1 MALFD
6 RDTSIFSDED
16 VLREDYQPASIQERD
31 DEIETYMSALQPVIN
46 GAQPRNIFLYGKAG
60 VGKTAVTRY
69 LLEHLERDVSA
80 YDDVELTVVW
90 LNCNNL
96 SSSYQVAAHLV
107 NKLRPPGRQI
117 STTGYPRQ
125 TIFDMLY
132 DELED
137 VGGTVLIVL
146 DEIDHIGDDDGI
158 LYELPRARANGYLS
172 TVKPGIVGIS
182 NDLSFHDGL
191 SPKVK
196 DTLCEEEVH
205 FPPYTAGELHA
216 ILDQRAGNAL
226 YDAAYGSNVLS
237 LSAAL
242 AAQDTGSA
250 RQALDLLYKA
260 GDIARSSN
268 EATIVEAHVRDAQR
282 ALERGQLRQGMMEL
296 TRHGHL
302 ALAAVLSIAI
312 EEETPARV
320 KEIYPQYS
328 RIAERFGTKPLV
340 RRRMHDHLAD
350 LAMQGILERHTRNQG
365 RSGGQYY
372 EYDLDVTLELAID
385 VVEDL
390 DDVDLSVE
398 AVRVAHRR
406 GLQ

>member
-1 MALFD
+1 MALFS
-6 RDTSIFSDED
+6 RDTSIFTDED
-16 VLREDYQPASIQERD
+16 VLREDYQPDSIQERD
-31 DEIETYMSALQPVIN
+31 EEIDAYMTALQPVIN
-46 GAQPRNIFLYGKAG
+46 GAQPRNLFLYGKAG

-69 LLEHLERDVSA
+69 LLKHLERDA
-80 YDDVELTVVW
+80 EEYDDVALTVVW

-96 SSSYQVAAHLV
+96 SSSYQVAANLV
-107 NKLRPPGRQI
+107 NELRPPGRQI

-132 DELED
+132 DELES

-146 DEIDHIGDDDGI
+146 DEIDHIGNDDGI

-172 TVKPGIVGIS
+172 TVKPGIIGIS

-205 FPPYTAGELHA
+205 FPPYTAGELQS
-216 ILDQRAGNAL
+216 ILEQRAENAL
-226 YDAAYGSNVLS
+226 YEGAYGTNVLS
-237 LSAAL
+237 LCAAL

-260 GDIARSSN
+260 GDIARSKD
-268 EATIVEAHVRDAQR
+268 EETMTEAHVRDAQK
-282 ALERGQLRQGMMEL
+282 ALERGQIRQGMMEL

-302 ALAAVLSIAI
+302 SLAAVLSIAI

-320 KEIYPQYS
+320 REIYPRYS
-328 RIAERFGTKPLV
+328 DIAERFGTKPLV

-350 LAMQGILERHTRNQG
+350 LAMQGILKRHTRNHG

-390 DDVDLSVE
+390 EDVDLPLEV
-398 AVRVAHRR
+398 VRTAKRR
-406 GLQ
+406 GLR